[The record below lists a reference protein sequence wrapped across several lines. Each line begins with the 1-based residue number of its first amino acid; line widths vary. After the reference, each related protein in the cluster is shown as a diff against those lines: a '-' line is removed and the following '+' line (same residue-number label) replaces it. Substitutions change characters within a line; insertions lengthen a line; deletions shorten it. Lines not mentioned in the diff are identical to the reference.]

1 MKPEAAI
8 RRINSFGKRFGS
20 SRSHLYLA
28 YHGAFLLALTP
39 DLLYRIWAN
48 FQRDIL
54 GKLLNIPWIAV
65 ADLLLSN
72 LCNEVGHELYEMDV
86 AVRNE
91 LLKRLKE
98 DSRFGEKRIN
108 ELSNF
113 LLAYVRKDLNSSESD
128 KRDFAQSQRWMAL
141 AYKDSEE
148 AARELALA
156 FKKAYQQDR
165 SELVR
170 LAALTETLAQP
181 LEEFEKLLIYA
192 RAMGHY
198 ARNRKEEAKN
208 QVTNLPR
215 KGRLVSIS
223 GVDLP
228 IPLELIVN
236 AETEKEQVSVSSNSQ
251 LNLIQS
257 LLTCPPGEESR
268 ILQANQDLI
277 DESLLITIKQVAAIL
292 ADDGN
297 EKSANYLRDMAAKLA
312 EFVVEPSPY
321 KDFLAKVLQ
330 ATLDSKGNPQSVYPL
345 LSANFD
351 KLDDNFPG
359 FLQAWAT
366 DILPSLEPEQCRGVA
381 ATIANFSNLIGQF
394 PLGNRANNIEIAIT
408 GYKVGLSVF
417 PREDDPES
425 WANFQN
431 NLGTVYSNRIR
442 GERAENLE
450 MALTCY
456 YAALEITTREAFP
469 ERWAMTQ
476 NNLATAFSD
485 RIRGERAEN
494 LEMALACYGAALE
507 VTTREA
513 FPERWARTQNNLAN
527 AYSNRI
533 RGERADNIEMAIACY
548 YAALEVTTREAF
560 PEQWA
565 MTQNNLATAYRDR
578 IRGEKAEN
586 IERAIAGYEV
596 TLQVY
601 IREAFPEQWATTQ
614 NNLAIAYRDRIRG
627 EKAENIER
635 AIASYMAALEVY
647 TREAFPQ
654 DWANT
659 QNNLANAYLNRI
671 RGDRAENIERA
682 IASYMTALEV
692 RTRDAFPEQWAMT
705 QNNLATAFR
714 DRIRGEKA
722 ENIERAIASYMA
734 ALEVYTRE
742 AFPQDWANTQ
752 NNLANAY
759 LNRIRGDR
767 AENIERAI
775 AGYQATLEFYTSHNF
790 PHNNAETL
798 FNLGL
803 AYKNLGNIYE
813 AYHTLISAIKTVE
826 FLRSQITSSYEAKQN
841 HEENWNKLYETL
853 VEVCI
858 KMGDSAKALKYAEYS
873 KARSF
878 VDLLASR
885 NIKYLDSSIS
895 QEKFIN
901 YSEIQALLD
910 NKTAIIEW
918 YIMGEF
924 FLTFIITRETPSP
937 IIWQSSAS
945 DLQALQQWSDEYL
958 STYYKTQ
965 QQTQW
970 RKQLDSRLVQ
980 LSEILHID
988 EILSHIPAT
997 CSQLVLIPHRYL
1009 HIFPLHALPITIKG
1023 QDSYII
1029 DRFHDGVQYA
1039 PSCQVLQLLQN
1050 RQHLNFSHF
1059 FAIQNPT
1066 NDLAFADL
1074 EVETISSYFPE
1085 TTILAREQ
1093 ATKATFNYALERLSS
1108 AYCLH
1113 FSGHSLFN
1121 FSSPLH
1127 SVLVLSQN
1135 SGQTD
1140 SSHPRAIAD
1149 LIRLLETTESELTRL
1164 QALESLGRIG
1174 VGDAMAIRALINF
1187 LATTES
1193 ELTRLQAAN
1202 ILQKIDPGNE
1212 MATSI
1217 LARFQTIDK
1226 EDTRLRAY
1234 IPVPPLFQPESNR
1247 LNRSNLD
1254 LENCLTL
1261 TEIYNL
1267 NLNQCHLVTLCG
1279 SETALTDFSRT
1290 TDEFIGFPSA
1300 FLYAGATN
1308 VVGSLWTLNDISAAF
1323 IMIKFYDNLSK
1334 GLPVVVALNQAQLW
1348 LKNVTA
1354 EELLKWADQFNCFSF
1369 KQQIEMDNYL
1379 RGYKSAEKPF
1389 TNPFYWAAFTVIGK
1403 REKSLVRL
1411 QEWIN
1416 DNNSAGWQRM
1426 EDIIGDNDHQA
1437 FR

>member
-8 RRINSFGKRFGS
+8 RRIDSFGKRFRS

-28 YHGAFLLALTP
+28 YHGAFPLALTP

-48 FQRDIL
+48 FQRDIW

-257 LLTCPPGEESR
+257 LLICPPGEESR

-297 EKSANYLRDMAAKLA
+297 EKSANYLRDTAAKLA

-330 ATLDSKGNPQSVYPL
+330 ATLDSNGNPQSVYPL

-417 PREDDPES
+417 QREDDPES

-586 IERAIAGYEV
+586 IERAITAYSGALEV
-596 TLQVY
+596 YT
-601 IREAFPEQWATTQ
+601 REAFPEQWATTR
-614 NNLAIAYRDRIRG
+614 NNLATAYRDRIRG
-627 EKAENIER
+627 ERAENLET
-635 AIASYMAALEVY
+635 AIASYMAVLEVY

-671 RGDRAENIERA
+671 RGEKAENIERA
-682 IASYMTALEV
+682 ITAYSGALEV
-692 RTRDAFPEQWAMT
+692 RTRDDFPEQWAMT
-705 QNNLATAFR
+705 QNNLATAYR
-714 DRIRGEKA
+714 DRIRGERAENLETAIALYMAALEVYTRNGFPERWATTRNNLATAFSNRIRGEKA
-722 ENIERAIASYMA
+722 ENIERAIA
-734 ALEVYTRE
+734 
-742 AFPQDWANTQ
+742 
-752 NNLANAY
+752 
-759 LNRIRGDR
+759 
-767 AENIERAI
+767 
-775 AGYQATLEFYTSHNF
+775 GYQATLQVYTRHNF

-798 FNLGL
+798 FNLSL
-803 AYKNLGNIYE
+803 TYKNFGVYYE
-813 AYHTLISAIKTVE
+813 AYNTLISAIETVE
-826 FLRSQITSSYEAKQN
+826 LLRSQITSSYEAKQN
-841 HEENWNKLYETL
+841 HEENCNKLYETL

-858 KMGDSAKALKYAEYS
+858 KMGDSAEALKYAEYS

-885 NIKYLDSSIS
+885 DIKYLDFGIS
-895 QEKFIN
+895 QENFIN
-901 YSEIQALLD
+901 YRQIQALLY
-910 NKTAIIEW
+910 NETAIIQW
-918 YIMGEF
+918 YILGEF

-937 IIWQSSAS
+937 VIWESSAS

-958 STYYKTQ
+958 STYKNQ
-965 QQTQW
+965 RTQW
-970 RKQLDSRLVQ
+970 HKQLDSRLVQ

-1050 RQHLNFSHF
+1050 REHVNFSHF

-1066 NDLAFADL
+1066 NDLDFTDL

-1093 ATKATFNYALERLSS
+1093 ATKATFNDALERLSS
-1108 AYCLH
+1108 AHCFH
-1113 FSGHSLFN
+1113 FSGHSFWD

-1127 SVLVLSQN
+1127 SALVLSQN

-1140 SSHPRAIAD
+1140 SSH
-1149 LIRLLETTESELTRL
+1149 
-1164 QALESLGRIG
+1164 
-1174 VGDAMAIRALINF
+1174 
-1187 LATTES
+1187 
-1193 ELTRLQAAN
+1193 
-1202 ILQKIDPGNE
+1202 
-1212 MATSI
+1212 
-1217 LARFQTIDK
+1217 
-1226 EDTRLRAY
+1226 RAY
-1234 IPVPPLFQPESNR
+1234 IPVPSSFQPESNR
-1247 LNRSNLD
+1247 PYLD

-1267 NLNQCHLVTLCG
+1267 NLNQCRLVALSGC
-1279 SETALTDFSRT
+1279 ETALTGFSRT

-1308 VVGSLWTLNDISAAF
+1308 VVGSLWSPNDISAAF

-1334 GLPVVVALNQAQLW
+1334 GLPIVVALNQAQLW

-1354 EELLKWADQFNCFSF
+1354 QEFLKWADQFNYFSF
-1369 KQQIEMDNYL
+1369 IQKEGIEDYVS
-1379 RGYKSAEKPF
+1379 RYKSAEKPF

-1403 REKSLVRL
+1403 V
-1411 QEWIN
+1411 
-1416 DNNSAGWQRM
+1416 
-1426 EDIIGDNDHQA
+1426 
-1437 FR
+1437 

>member
-614 NNLAIAYRDRIRG
+614 NNLAIAY
-627 EKAENIER
+627 
-635 AIASYMAALEVY
+635 
-647 TREAFPQ
+647 
-654 DWANT
+654 
-659 QNNLANAYLNRI
+659 
-671 RGDRAENIERA
+671 
-682 IASYMTALEV
+682 
-692 RTRDAFPEQWAMT
+692 
-705 QNNLATAFR
+705 R